1 MQKLRKSKKPRAR
14 FAVPGPANDDR
25 RRPEWRLQ
33 AEVMARL
40 HKLEDAGWPI
50 ASAGD
55 MNAARRTPAEAARA
69 KVTGLTAG
77 EPDVR
82 VYLPAM
88 RIVMFE
94 LKGRDGELSEAQK
107 KRHPRLRRLGH
118 DVVVIEVDDPKVAA
132 DIVESVV
139 AGWLNY
145 WAPNWRDEINKEVA

>member
-1 MQKLRKSKKPRAR
+1 
-14 FAVPGPANDDR
+14 
-25 RRPEWRLQ
+25 
-33 AEVMARL
+33 MARL
-40 HKLEDAGWPI
+40 HELEDAGWPI

-94 LKGRDGELSEAQK
+94 LKGDGGELSEAQIE
-107 KRHPRLRRLGH
+107 RHAKLRRLGH
-118 DVVVIEVDDPKVAA
+118 DVMVVAVDNPKVAA
-132 DIVESVV
+132 DIIESVV

-145 WAPNWRDEINKEVA
+145 WAPNWRDKINTKAA

>member
-1 MQKLRKSKKPRAR
+1 MRESRKSKKPRAR
-14 FAVPGPANDDR
+14 FSTPEPANDNR
-25 RRPEWRLQ
+25 RRPEWRIQ

-69 KVTGLTAG
+69 KVTGLTPG

-94 LKGRDGELSEAQK
+94 LKARDGELSEAQK
-107 KRHPRLRRLGH
+107 ERHAKLRRLGH
-118 DVVVIEVDDPKVAA
+118 DVMVVQVDSPEVAA

-145 WAPNWRDEINKEVA
+145 WAPDWRKELNKEKA